1 MLPSRLSRSYS
12 WATPDEYPDV
22 IQQLRTE
29 GFNNDRFH
37 RLRPNKGVLT
47 GARKAP
53 YPTIHRPYGSNT
65 RQHVIGRRD
74 TGVWDNTYYGKDLIG
89 SSPGQAFIPP
99 NATLGQ
105 RGAPAVLDSIQ
116 ALQPGPHHWLFA
128 R

>member
-1 MLPSRLSRSYS
+1 MNAFSSAYS
-12 WATPDEYPDV
+12 WANFGDYNEV
-22 IQQLRTE
+22 IGDFRKK
-29 GFNNDRFH
+29 GFHFDRFH
-37 RLRPNKGVLT
+37 KLRPSKGVLT

-53 YPTIHRPYGSNT
+53 YPTIHRPYGVNT

-99 NATLGQ
+99 NASLGQ
-105 RGAPAVLDSIQ
+105 RGAPAILDAVP
-116 ALQPGPHHWLFA
+116 ALQSGPHHWLFK